1 MLLSHGPA
9 MVFPC
14 LWDPSMGC
22 VAGWRWGN
30 DHLRT
35 GEAQVPPE
43 HHAGCPHSSVLA
55 WRIPGTGELGG
66 LPSLGSHRVGH
77 N

>member
-43 HHAGCPHSSVLA
+43 HHAGCPQCRAHTNGLHKF
-55 WRIPGTGELGG
+55 ILGAQ
-66 LPSLGSHRVGH
+66 SC
-77 N
+77 

>member
-9 MVFPC
+9 MV
-14 LWDPSMGC
+14 LSPSLGPQHGLC
-22 VAGWRWGN
+22 GRLEGGS

-43 HHAGCPHSSVLA
+43 HHAGCPQCRAHTNGLHKF
-55 WRIPGTGELGG
+55 ILGAE
-66 LPSLGSHRVGH
+66 SC
-77 N
+77 

>member
-9 MVFPC
+9 MGFPRLC
-14 LWDPSMGC
+14 GRLEG
-22 VAGWRWGN
+22 GN

-43 HHAGCPHSSVLA
+43 HHAGCPQCSAHTNGLHKF
-55 WRIPGTGELGG
+55 ILGVE
-66 LPSLGSHRVGH
+66 SC
-77 N
+77 